1 MAALPCFRSWLLGD
15 LRHKTQR
22 MLGLARGGERL
33 SNRRGQAK
41 IQFSGLMINKTT
53 IPQMALA
60 LFLLPFPSSSSY
72 SSSWP
77 ASSLSPFSSSSSLAN
92 GLLQLSSWSVQR
104 DCLWTSMNTDI
115 VTWGEKV
122 CRRQNFEFHP
132 CCKEKF
138 TLSDCVHRHITMFI
152 LCTHRQAWC
161 PFHYIW
167 TVFFRDTLINTLAEW
182 QLPDVST
189 THLACFICDGLLTS
203 YHVVLCCLSFS
214 IRKQH
219 ASQPSCFT
227 DPTGSCQGLPTSPFS

>member
-53 IPQMALA
+53 IPQMAPA
-60 LFLLPFPSSSSY
+60 LFLLPFLSSSSY

-92 GLLQLSSWSVQR
+92 GLLQLSSWSVQQ

-132 CCKEKF
+132 CYKVHTEWLCTQTHHDVYLVHPQTGMMSF
-138 TLSDCVHRHITMFI
+138 PLHLDCVFQRHAHKHSCRMTA
-152 LCTHRQAWC
+152 TWC
-161 PFHYIW
+161 F
-167 TVFFRDTLINTLAEW
+167 NN
-182 QLPDVST
+182 
-189 THLACFICDGLLTS
+189 
-203 YHVVLCCLSFS
+203 
-214 IRKQH
+214 
-219 ASQPSCFT
+219 
-227 DPTGSCQGLPTSPFS
+227 PFSLFHMWWPANKLSCCALLLVIQH